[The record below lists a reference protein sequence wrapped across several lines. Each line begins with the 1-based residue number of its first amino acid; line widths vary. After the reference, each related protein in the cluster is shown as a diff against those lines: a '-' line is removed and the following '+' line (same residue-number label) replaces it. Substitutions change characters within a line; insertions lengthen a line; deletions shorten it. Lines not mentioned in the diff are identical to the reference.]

1 MNHENK
7 DAKLFF
13 LRLKLELANDVSKDV
28 ESAKN
33 YLKEEGLNVEKTVAE
48 GLQRI
53 NQIQMRVNASKT
65 SKEMDD
71 IEKSKQEAIEWVDRL
86 LAEKNISM
94 SELLEKEEVV
104 MSFRNLEHLS
114 EDDKRS
120 LLIKHFMLKIN
131 EGKNKK

>member
-13 LRLKLELANDVSKDV
+13 LRLKLEFANDVSKDL

-33 YLKEEGLNVEKTVAE
+33 YLEEEGLNVEKTVAD

-53 NQIQMRVNASKT
+53 KQIQMRVNANKT
-65 SKEMDD
+65 SKEMDG
-71 IEKSKQEAIEWVDRL
+71 IEKTKQEAIEWVDRL
-86 LAEKNISM
+86 LAEKKISM
-94 SELLEKEEVV
+94 SELIEREEVV
-104 MSFRNLEHLS
+104 MSFRNLENLS
-114 EDDKRS
+114 EDDKKN